1 MGRHSRKRGRVY
13 TRSRLDTPKPGTS
26 RRAGDAVEA
35 APRMRVH
42 HERRN
47 RTIKRAVASLALLI
61 LVLVGCG
68 AAYVYSQ
75 FAAAGRIMEENALQ
89 SADMGESLTE
99 REPKKPYTILL
110 LGTDFRDGEE
120 AARAD
125 TIILARVDPEE
136 GMVWMLSIPRD
147 TRVEIPGYG
156 VDKINAA
163 HFYGGPKLMAETVT
177 ALTGVPINHYAEI
190 DFRGFAAMVDALGG
204 VWVDVDV
211 EIDDWKAASGLPLA
225 DREPH
230 IEPGYQRLNGAQAL
244 TYVRSRDFPDADF
257 TRMRH
262 QQTFFK
268 ALADQATQ
276 IDSVFKI
283 PSMVKDVA
291 GYLTTDMTVA
301 RLVESAI
308 DLADI
313 GGANVETAT
322 LEGEWR
328 SPYVWLDE
336 EKKEQLVSAML
347 EGRRFDESAAEEP
360 EEIDRAT
367 ISVTVRNGAG
377 IEGSAGTTSDI
388 LAALGYTIT
397 EVGNANQ
404 FVYEETLV
412 VYSTDHAAAVQ
423 VASDLPKAKVVESR
437 GMYAFST
444 DILVVVGDDYATWD
458 TATATPQ

>member
-1 MGRHSRKRGRVY
+1 
-13 TRSRLDTPKPGTS
+13 
-26 RRAGDAVEA
+26 
-35 APRMRVH
+35 
-42 HERRN
+42 
-47 RTIKRAVASLALLI
+47 
-61 LVLVGCG
+61 
-68 AAYVYSQ
+68 
-75 FAAAGRIMEENALQ
+75 
-89 SADMGESLTE
+89 
-99 REPKKPYTILL
+99 
-110 LGTDFRDGEE
+110 
-120 AARAD
+120 
-125 TIILARVDPEE
+125 
-136 GMVWMLSIPRD
+136 
-147 TRVEIPGYG
+147 
-156 VDKINAA
+156 
-163 HFYGGPKLMAETVT
+163 
-177 ALTGVPINHYAEI
+177 
-190 DFRGFAAMVDALGG
+190 
-204 VWVDVDV
+204 
-211 EIDDWKAASGLPLA
+211 
-225 DREPH
+225 
-230 IEPGYQRLNGAQAL
+230 
-244 TYVRSRDFPDADF
+244 VRSRDFPDADF
-257 TRMRH
+257 TRMKH

-347 EGRRFDESAAEEP
+347 EGRRFDESAVEEP

-423 VASDLPKAKVVESR
+423 VASDLPKAKIVESR

-458 TATATPQ
+458 TTATPQ

>member
-1 MGRHSRKRGRVY
+1 VGKHSRKRGRVY
-13 TRSRLDTPKPGTS
+13 TRNRLDTPKPGTS

-35 APRMRVH
+35 APRMRIH

-47 RTIKRAVASLALLI
+47 RAIKRAAASLALLV
-61 LVLVGCG
+61 LVAVGCG

-89 SADMGESLTE
+89 SADMGGALSE

-110 LGTDFRDGEE
+110 LGTDYREGEE

-125 TIILARVDPEE
+125 TIILARVDPEQ
-136 GMVWMLSIPRD
+136 GRVWMLSIPRD

-190 DFRGFAAMVDALGG
+190 DFQGFAAGVDALGG

-211 EIDDWKAASGLPLA
+211 EIDDWKAASGVKN
-225 DREPH
+225 REPH

-283 PSMVKDVA
+283 PPMVKDVA

-301 RLVESAI
+301 QLVESAM
-308 DLADI
+308 DVADI
-313 GGANVETAT
+313 GGDNVETAT

-336 EKKEQLVSAML
+336 EKKEQLVGAMMA
-347 EGRRFDESAAEEP
+347 GRSFDEQAEEQT
-360 EEIDRAT
+360 EEIDRST
-367 ISVTVRNGAG
+367 ISITVRNGAG
-377 IEGSAGTTSDI
+377 IEGSASVTSDI
-388 LAALGYTIT
+388 LSTLGYTVT

-412 VYSTDHAAAVQ
+412 VYATDHAAAVQ

-458 TATATPQ
+458 TTTATPQ

>member
-1 MGRHSRKRGRVY
+1 
-13 TRSRLDTPKPGTS
+13 
-26 RRAGDAVEA
+26 
-35 APRMRVH
+35 
-42 HERRN
+42 
-47 RTIKRAVASLALLI
+47 
-61 LVLVGCG
+61 
-68 AAYVYSQ
+68 
-75 FAAAGRIMEENALQ
+75 
-89 SADMGESLTE
+89 
-99 REPKKPYTILL
+99 
-110 LGTDFRDGEE
+110 
-120 AARAD
+120 
-125 TIILARVDPEE
+125 
-136 GMVWMLSIPRD
+136 
-147 TRVEIPGYG
+147 
-156 VDKINAA
+156 
-163 HFYGGPKLMAETVT
+163 
-177 ALTGVPINHYAEI
+177 
-190 DFRGFAAMVDALGG
+190 
-204 VWVDVDV
+204 
-211 EIDDWKAASGLPLA
+211 
-225 DREPH
+225 
-230 IEPGYQRLNGAQAL
+230 
-244 TYVRSRDFPDADF
+244 
-257 TRMRH
+257 
-262 QQTFFK
+262 
-268 ALADQATQ
+268 
-276 IDSVFKI
+276 
-283 PSMVKDVA
+283 
-291 GYLTTDMTVA
+291 MTVA

-347 EGRRFDESAAEEP
+347 EGRRFDESAVEEP

-458 TATATPQ
+458 TTATPQ